1 MNKKAIIPSPY
12 MLLFYKR
19 KYGDITRKIHVVPT
33 YHSKNSCYFKF
44 PICENIIISFEKFHV
59 TPIYAKI

>member
-19 KYGDITRKIHVVPT
+19 KYGDITRKKFMLLQYIIRKIHV
-33 YHSKNSCYFKF
+33 
-44 PICENIIISFEKFHV
+44 ISNFQ
-59 TPIYAKI
+59 YAKI